1 MEKVNGIG
9 GVFFRARD
17 PQAMAEW
24 YEAHLGV
31 TRAPGSYEAPVWSQE
46 AGTTIFAPFPSDTD
60 YFGRA
65 ANQWM
70 INFRV
75 ADLDAMVAQLRA
87 ANIAVTVD
95 ATAYPNGRFAHLDDP
110 EGNRVELWEP
120 RRPG

>member
-9 GVFFRARD
+9 GLFFRASD

-24 YEAHLGV
+24 YETHLGV

-46 AGTTIFAPFPSDTD
+46 AGTTIFAPFPRDTD
-60 YFGRA
+60 YFGRP

-70 INFRV
+70 VNFRV

-87 ANIAVTVD
+87 ADIVVTVD
-95 ATAYPNGRFAHLDDP
+95 ETAYPNGRFAHLNDP
-110 EGNRVELWEP
+110 EGNRIELWEP
-120 RRPG
+120 AGA